1 MGNSKEWREKQK
13 LSDQELSIIT
23 KNINNNMKKYGEDIT
38 ARMEHSDRIEL
49 DMNKKARRPKV
60 DNIRQKLI
68 K

>member
-13 LSDQELSIIT
+13 LSDEELSIIT
-23 KNINNNMKKYGEDIT
+23 KNINNNMRKYGEDIT

-60 DNIRQKLI
+60 DNIR
-68 K
+68 